1 MVLIHVQL
9 LNREFV
15 MENEFLDKV
24 EDNAAIRIWLEKT
37 QQEKDDS
44 LTEGYT
50 SELWDFIRIS
60 VTRNNLQELKEMW
73 DNGMTKPSNYSTK
86 TMVICLI
93 YSMSKWISTYFEL
106 LPSIGISPIAASL
119 LGRSLSAYRRVG
131 EERFIGYAQ
140 LLLAWFYSHF
150 LKVENVSY
158 RIFFENYSLL
168 KEFVATLMRDNISE
182 EKWMTILQGL

>member
-1 MVLIHVQL
+1 ILAHPYTKKRVNIFALSIYELIIFPKALRHTDDVVLNL
-9 LNREFV
+9 FDR
-15 MENEFLDKV
+15 LDK
-24 EDNAAIRIWLEKT
+24 R
-37 QQEKDDS
+37 
-44 LTEGYT
+44 
-50 SELWDFIRIS
+50 
-60 VTRNNLQELKEMW
+60 VT
-73 DNGMTKPSNYSTK
+73 P
-86 TMVICLI
+86 
-93 YSMSKWISTYFEL
+93 
-106 LPSIGISPIAASL
+106 SPIILAETF
-119 LGRSLSAYRRVG
+119 RSLSAYRRVG